1 MDSDFAQNKLET
13 KQVARSSGCG
23 PRPVPTCKIVTLV
36 FRSDNPHCH
45 ATSIGG
51 VRTVLSRGTDE
62 FNAAVSDQ
70 LGEMSLDPTVGN
82 QNEGVLLEVNPEEEE
97 TVRQDTVD
105 EDRMS
110 DTNHQRKEEQEEE
123 VSNAPN
129 DKLED
134 TDYSEVVDAGEEVD
148 ESEEESEQETPSSGR
163 KKLAVDE
170 GKGVGESWG
179 KDQQGTKERVGHR
192 VGVGGVGGVGG
203 HTWSAS

>member
-1 MDSDFAQNKLET
+1 VDSNSAQNKLET

-82 QNEGVLLEVNPEEEE
+82 N
-97 TVRQDTVD
+97 
-105 EDRMS
+105 
-110 DTNHQRKEEQEEE
+110 TNHQRKEEQEEE

-134 TDYSEVVDAGEEVD
+134 TDYSEVVDSGEEVD

-179 KDQQGTKERVGHR
+179 KDQQGTKERVGQR
-192 VGVGGVGGVGG
+192 VGVGGIGGVGG